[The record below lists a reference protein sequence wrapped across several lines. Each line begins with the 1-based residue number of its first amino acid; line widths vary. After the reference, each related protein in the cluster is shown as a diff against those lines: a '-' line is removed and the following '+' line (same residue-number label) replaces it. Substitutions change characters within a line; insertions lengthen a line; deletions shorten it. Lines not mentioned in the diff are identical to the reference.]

1 MAEDPHSVAAD
12 IAWVDEH
19 LAAPD
24 GGLERLQS
32 EFPFLRSA
40 ADARRFLEG
49 IRSGLEDVAA
59 GRVVP
64 HEVVVRDMEERR
76 RRYRPS
82 AAE

>member
-1 MAEDPHSVAAD
+1 MAEDHDSVAAD

-24 GGLERLQS
+24 AGLERLRS

-40 ADARRFLEG
+40 ADARRLLEG
-49 IRSGLEDVAA
+49 IRAGLEDVAA

-64 HEVVVRDMEERR
+64 HEMVVRDMEERR
-76 RRYRPS
+76 RRHRQS

>member
-1 MAEDPHSVAAD
+1 MAEDDEGVAGD
-12 IAWVDEH
+12 LAWVDEH

-24 GGLERLQS
+24 SGLDRLRG
-32 EFPFLRSA
+32 EFPFLQSA

-49 IRSGLEDVAA
+49 IRAGLEDVAA

-76 RRYRPS
+76 LRYRSS